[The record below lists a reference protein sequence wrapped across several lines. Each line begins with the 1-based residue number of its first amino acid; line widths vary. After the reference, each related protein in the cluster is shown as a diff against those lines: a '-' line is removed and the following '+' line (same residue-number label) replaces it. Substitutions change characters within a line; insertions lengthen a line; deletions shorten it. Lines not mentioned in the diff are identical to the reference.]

1 MLTREY
7 PPHVYGGAGVHVE
20 FLSRELARRLEVEV
34 RCFGDQRSAGGNP
47 RVIGYP
53 APQIPARSDREPY
66 DTVLQAFARN
76 LEMARDPIPG
86 GVVHAHTW
94 YAHLAGL
101 AARSLWSVPL
111 VISTHSLEPLRP
123 WKAEQLGRGY
133 HLTSWVEKTA
143 IEQADAVIAVSAATR
158 EDILRLFA
166 VSPDRL
172 HVIPNGIDLERYRPT
187 AETGVLRRYNVD
199 PERPYVLFV
208 GRVTRQK
215 GIIHLVR
222 AAPHIDPGV
231 QVVLAAGEPDTPEI
245 AREMTAAVNAAAGSR
260 GDLVWIPEVLPRD
273 EVIQLYSH
281 AAVFCC
287 PSVYEPFGIINLEAM
302 ACEAPVVATRVG
314 GIPEIVAHGETGW
327 LVDCELEAGGMEPA
341 DPDGLARDLAQ
352 AINRIALDEEQRT
365 AMGRNG
371 RLRAESRFSWSAVA
385 EATRRLYATLS
396 RGPSS

>member
-1 MLTREY
+1 MTTVTRVTMLTREY

-53 APQIPARSDREPY
+53 APQIPARSDREPF

-94 YAHLAGL
+94 YTHLAGL

-111 VISTHSLEPLRP
+111 VVSTHSLEPLRP

-133 HLTSWVEKTA
+133 RLTSWVEKTA
-143 IEQADAVIAVSAATR
+143 MEQADAVVAVSAATR

-187 AETGVLRRYNVD
+187 AETGVLQRYNVD

-208 GRVTRQK
+208 GRITRQK

-245 AREMTAAVNAAAGSR
+245 AREMTAAVNAAAGRR

-287 PSVYEPFGIINLEAM
+287 PSVYEPFGIMNLEAM

-314 GIPEIVAHGETGW
+314 GIPEIVAHGET
-327 LVDCELEAGGMEPA
+327 
-341 DPDGLARDLAQ
+341 
-352 AINRIALDEEQRT
+352 
-365 AMGRNG
+365 
-371 RLRAESRFSWSAVA
+371 
-385 EATRRLYATLS
+385 
-396 RGPSS
+396 